1 MVAESSAPPT
11 QQQQQQQQQ
20 QLVVEQET
28 AVFVPSSAE
37 LRQLLTEIRW
47 NATTTTTGTT
57 TTTTSSATTNNNT
70 LLSKQQLPTEMVTR
84 IVQYL
89 LLPRIQMED
98 VTAIACSSQ
107 HIAATSAVTTTNDSI
122 IKNHRLTLL
131 AHCLTDDETTWW
143 ISEEGLNVRP
153 QFVEFHCL
161 PQNDRIHQHFHSHR
175 VVRVRSVSIK
185 IPPLPYGPMSLQQ
198 FVMQRRPLLN
208 HHHHHGNS
216 PNNDNNN
223 DDNDIIPWEAV
234 SPVWTLDGHILEYQ
248 TFDFPNAGVDVTH
261 LRILCLSNQ
270 ASSSEVDRFNFPQM
284 VGFYSIR
291 FD

>member
-1 MVAESSAPPT
+1 MVAEPSAPPT
-11 QQQQQQQQQ
+11 QQQQQQQ

-28 AVFVPSSAE
+28 AVFVPSSDE

-47 NATTTTTGTT
+47 KSTTTTIA

-70 LLSKQQLPTEMVTR
+70 LLSKQQLPTEIVTR

-89 LLPRIQMED
+89 LVPRIQMED

-107 HIAATSAVTTTNDSI
+107 HIAATSAVTTTNNDRI
-122 IKNHRLTLL
+122 DHRLTSLL

-153 QFVEFHCL
+153 QFVDFHCL
-161 PQNDRIHQHFHSHR
+161 PQSDRIHR

-208 HHHHHGNS
+208 HHHHHHGNS

-223 DDNDIIPWEAV
+223 DDNDDIPWEAV

>member
-57 TTTTSSATTNNNT
+57 TTTTSSSVNTNNNKT
-70 LLSKQQLPTEMVTR
+70 LLSKQQLPTEIVTR

-107 HIAATSAVTTTNDSI
+107 HIAATSAVTTTTNNDRI
-122 IKNHRLTLL
+122 DHRLTLL

-153 QFVEFHCL
+153 QFVDFHCL
-161 PQNDRIHQHFHSHR
+161 PQSDRIHR

-198 FVMQRRPLLN
+198 FVMQRRRPLN
-208 HHHHHGNS
+208 QHASS
-216 PNNDNNN
+216 PNNDNHN
-223 DDNDIIPWEAV
+223 DDNDDIPWEAV